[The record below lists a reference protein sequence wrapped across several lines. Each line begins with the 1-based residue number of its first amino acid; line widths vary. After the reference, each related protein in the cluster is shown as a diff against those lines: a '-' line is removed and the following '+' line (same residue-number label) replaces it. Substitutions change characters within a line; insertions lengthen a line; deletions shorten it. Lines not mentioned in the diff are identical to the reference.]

1 MNFFE
6 KLKLLKKNNATE
18 MNYKMLF
25 QNIIKGIYLSVFLII
40 ILICV
45 FFPKIEYA
53 NKSLCANFL
62 SPWVLMFL
70 GTIFFAV
77 VYTVANCFNFKNSK
91 KTMIVVSILFFFLN
105 LFCVYNYYFYTGWD
119 SSELINFSNS
129 YIHHQNANDYQWYF
143 SRYPNNLFLAEIF
156 SIIRFVAHNIGFH
169 DYEYFAILTVQCF

>member
-105 LFCVYNYYFYTGWD
+105 LFCVYNYYFYTG
-119 SSELINFSNS
+119 
-129 YIHHQNANDYQWYF
+129 
-143 SRYPNNLFLAEIF
+143 
-156 SIIRFVAHNIGFH
+156 
-169 DYEYFAILTVQCF
+169 